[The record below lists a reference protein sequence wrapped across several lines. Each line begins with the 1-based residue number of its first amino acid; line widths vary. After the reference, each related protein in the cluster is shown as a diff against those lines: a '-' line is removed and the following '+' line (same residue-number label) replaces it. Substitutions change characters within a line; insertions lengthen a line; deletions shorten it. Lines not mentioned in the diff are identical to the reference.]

1 MKGNEK
7 ERQLHMKSRLQSAD
21 VHNVLLDTFLVCTS
35 CDLSFGLVFRYKG
48 LLLQRVSVLR
58 MAKKKK
64 QVNVKQPES
73 KPSNPFELH
82 YNKIK
87 RNAIGRRVEK
97 GEVGKP
103 TKSRDEAFK
112 RRKNTLL
119 QEYIHRNKSGKG
131 VVDRRVKDETG
142 GFAARKAKVFE
153 IRMKENKDRE
163 ELTHRGRI
171 LDNSIDDRPGSD
183 REDEDMNLLSRAE
196 YIESAHFGGGD
207 GDHGRTQA
215 EFMLEMIEE
224 KEKRRKEKEEN
235 LVMTEKLDEEL
246 ATLRSLI
253 QAKGVP
259 DDDALEA
266 ETKEEKSYDALLN
279 ELRFRP
285 DRKAKTTNS
294 RKIDGDKNEDEHDPR
309 IVRKRKER
317 ELAEARRHIPAPKR
331 KDFVILPM
339 IEPKIEKKLRKQ
351 HEPMKKLKKQVKREQ
366 KGAQRE
372 LRKDNRFMK
381 EVRMKEMREGDEER
395 KRKVNRIIADLA
407 SDLHDFKK
415 SKK

>member
-1 MKGNEK
+1 M
-7 ERQLHMKSRLQSAD
+7 LTMS
-21 VHNVLLDTFLVCTS
+21 
-35 CDLSFGLVFRYKG
+35 
-48 LLLQRVSVLR
+48 
-58 MAKKKK
+58 KKKK
-64 QVNVKQPES
+64 QMNVKQPES

-112 RRKNTLL
+112 KRKNTLL
-119 QEYIHRNKSGKG
+119 QEYIHKNKSGRG

-153 IRMKENKDRE
+153 IKMRENKDQE
-163 ELTHRGRI
+163 ELTHRGKI
-171 LDNSIDDRPGSD
+171 LDKSIDDRPDSD
-183 REDEDMNLLSRAE
+183 REDQDMNLLSRAE

-207 GDHGRTQA
+207 TDHGRTQA

-246 ATLRSLI
+246 ASLRSFI
-253 QAKGVP
+253 QPGGGP
-259 DDDALEA
+259 DDDGMEA
-266 ETKEEKSYDALLN
+266 ETREEKSYDVLLN
-279 ELRFRP
+279 ELKFKP
-285 DRKAKTTNS
+285 DKRAKTTNS
-294 RKIDGDKNEDEHDPR
+294 RKIDEDDPR
-309 IVRKRKER
+309 IVRKQKEK
-317 ELAEARRHIPAPKR
+317 ELAEGRRHIPAPKR

-339 IEPKIEKKLRKQ
+339 IEPKIDKKLRKQ
-351 HEPMKKLKKQVKREQ
+351 HEPIKKLKKQVKREL

-381 EVRMKEMREGDEER
+381 QVRMKEMRECDEER